1 MKPPR
6 VVTTTETPST
16 APTDR
21 TPARLPL
28 WVIALVCWGLY
39 AITRV
44 IDRVDLAAFDRVTTF
59 GVIFASIVIEA
70 LPFILIGS
78 LVSAAM
84 AVYVPDRFFA
94 RVARLPRA
102 LQVPGATLAGFT
114 FPVCECGSVPIGRRL
129 ISSGIS
135 PAAALGF
142 MFAAPALNPV
152 VLGSTW
158 VAYGGG
164 LSGLEMAG
172 GRAVFG
178 FFIAMAAGLVIAKG
192 GANVLRSD
200 PPEGTADHGHDHHDH
215 CSHDG
220 QGPVAN
226 GRERA
231 ADYLGHMSAD
241 LLFMGRFL
249 VLGAA
254 VSALMQTV
262 IPQGIIGGIAD
273 TFILGTLTLMAMAFV
288 LSLCSEADAF
298 VAVSFTAF
306 PRGSQLAF
314 LLFGPLLDTKLAA
327 IYGAT
332 FRRDFVPRLL
342 IVIVPMIL
350 AATTV
355 FGLVIT

>member
-1 MKPPR
+1 MAVKPPR
-6 VVTTTETPST
+6 
-16 APTDR
+16 
-21 TPARLPL
+21 RLPI
-28 WVIALVCWGLY
+28 WAIAVACWLLY
-39 AITRV
+39 VLTRV
-44 IDRVDLAAFDRVTTF
+44 IDRVDLAGFDRFATF

-84 AVYVPDRFFA
+84 AVYVPDRFFS
-94 RVARLPRA
+94 RVARLPRL

-129 ISSGIS
+129 ITNGIN

-142 MFAAPALNPV
+142 MFAAPVLNPV

-164 LSGLEMAG
+164 TAGLEMAG
-172 GRAVFG
+172 GRAFFG

-192 GANVLRSD
+192 GRGVLRSRAGSVVD
-200 PPEGTADHGHDHHDH
+200 GAAGVHDHGHGHDHSHDH
-215 CSHDG
+215 ATCSHEPAPAAG
-220 QGPVAN
+220 GPA
-226 GRERA
+226 GDRSRRA
-231 ADYLGHMSAD
+231 GEYLGHMTSD

-254 VSALMQTV
+254 VSALMQTF
-262 IPQGIIGGIAD
+262 IPQDIVGGIAG
-273 TFILGTLTLMAMAFV
+273 TFILGTLTMMAMAFV

-298 VAVSFTAF
+298 VAVSFTVF
-306 PRGSQLAF
+306 PRGAQLAF

-332 FRRDFVPRLL
+332 FRPDFIARLL
-342 IVIVPMIL
+342 IVTVPLIL
-350 AATTV
+350 IATSV
-355 FGLVIT
+355 FGALV